1 MQKLHHSAGKGV
13 LLSPILVDITLDG
26 TEDIVAAMFNSTIV
40 AYDGKS
46 FQQIWNYTVP
56 NSEVI
61 SIPIPGYYDDDN
73 VPDFMVKHQMG
84 PGIPVYYYTVAT
96 ILNGK
101 TGKPILEEPMEDS
114 MSAQMSG
121 LSLSVQG
128 FGNDW
133 FLHWSADCLK
143 HEGSKEKYQFFKGQN
158 TNSQTRADLCK
169 LRFNSTL
176 TSSLYAFSQH
186 VGPPGLPLYFS
197 EDWKKLEFNNSFD
210 PRQAAE
216 NYIENYPLDE
226 PLIQNEDVAERS
238 PNLRIGLEPEKK
250 FELNDDF
257 FKERDDKYDLE
268 DYKDEEPAILNFEDK
283 VPDAINIAEELRG
296 LDKWENMRPKK
307 VYDVLY
313 DDGTERLDLPQSE
326 VRAQRS
332 ENIPKVNN
340 DTNDVQNKLDPSMD
354 YTNGQTK
361 RYYSLEPVNRS
372 NSLDEDSDYFSMS
385 EDVDFTDDPEEVS
398 DTERKR
404 ESRETKKA
412 SPKEAS
418 AEKTLGQK
426 EIPIILQNGNDRT
439 IKVVKKPK
447 EKISRKKSMQKKKI
461 VLKNEQEEQKELAR
475 KKRIRKRSPDNG
487 FRNIVTGVQRQPPTG
502 ILLPSLKSSKKRSI
516 DLVFSTY
523 WLPATETPI
532 VLLQQDLDCIRRKE
546 KDLGR
551 KVELAEY
558 DINVKECLTERGF
571 NYKFFEEAIDRENV
585 KIALGQMTVYR
596 MQLQCVCPEDMAPGK
611 ICKDISDRQSWPAHL
626 GSAGNGYF
634 KPLRSK
640 NS

>member
-1 MQKLHHSAGKGV
+1 
-13 LLSPILVDITLDG
+13 
-26 TEDIVAAMFNSTIV
+26 MFNSTIV
-40 AYDGKS
+40 AYDGIS

-84 PGIPVYYYTVAT
+84 PGFPVYYYTVAT
-96 ILNGK
+96 ILSGK

-121 LSLSVQG
+121 LSLSVEG

-158 TNSQTRADLCK
+158 SNSQTRADLCK

-197 EDWKKLEFNNSFD
+197 EDWKKLEFNNTFD
-210 PRQAAE
+210 PREVAE
-216 NYIENYPLDE
+216 NYIENHPLDDPVIE
-226 PLIQNEDVAERS
+226 NEDVSERS
-238 PNLRIGLEPEKK
+238 PKPRKGAEPEKK
-250 FELNDDF
+250 FELDDDF

-268 DYKDEEPAILNFEDK
+268 DYKDEEPQIIDFEDK
-283 VPDAINIAEELRG
+283 VPDEMNIAEELRG
-296 LDKWENMRPKK
+296 LDKWVDMRPKK

-313 DDGTERLDLPQSE
+313 DEGNERLDLPQSE

-332 ENIPKVNN
+332 DKIPKVKN

-372 NSLDEDSDYFSMS
+372 NSLNDDSDYFSMS
-385 EDVDFTDDPEEVS
+385 DDVDFIDDSEEIS
-398 DTERKR
+398 DSERKR
-404 ESRETKKA
+404 QTRETKKS
-412 SPKEAS
+412 SPK
-418 AEKTLGQK
+418 KTLGQK
-426 EIPIILQNGNDRT
+426 EIPIVLQNGNDKK
-439 IKVVKKPK
+439 IKLEKKPK
-447 EKISRKKSMQKKKI
+447 EKIPRKKSLKRKKP
-461 VLKNEQEEQKELAR
+461 VFKNEKEEQKQLSR
-475 KKRIRKRSPDNG
+475 TKRIRKRSSDKD

-516 DLVFSTY
+516 DLLFSTY

-546 KDLGR
+546 ENLGR
-551 KVELAEY
+551 KMQLAEY
-558 DINVKECLTERGF
+558 DVNVKECLIKRGV
-571 NYKFFEEAIDRENV
+571 NYKLFEEAMDRENV

-611 ICKDISDRQSWPAHL
+611 TCKDIAARQSWSAHL